1 MRAGGWIKWALLGLG
16 IALVIWGAVTGQAGA
31 TLRRAIYICL
41 ECMGL
46 GL

>member
-1 MRAGGWIKWALLGLG
+1 MKGGRWIRWALAGLG
-16 IALVIWGAVTGQAGA
+16 ILLVIWGAFAGQAGA
-31 TLRRAIYICL
+31 TLRKAVYICL